1 MPIPYQ
7 LRAAFLTVNRSPLWF
22 RFSSLLLL
30 LLAACLLLLSL
41 GSGIYASRFSGAL
54 IPALLVS
61 IGFGVLLFAL
71 YFRFVWL
78 KQRASDS
85 ASYAADRKLAS
96 VFQHVL
102 DGVLI
107 VDDAGICLDGNP
119 VICGISDVPRGALLG
134 QPVARFYA
142 DSEEF
147 ERNWNSFLERRYQ
160 RGHAQLRRANG
171 QTVFVDFAVAAN
183 YMPGRH
189 VIILCD
195 TTERRC
201 AEASLRESEERFQ
214 QMANHIQEVY
224 WVIDAETKEI
234 LFVSPSYESVTGYS
248 RTELL
253 TNPLSYREVI
263 HPEDRERVLRKL
275 DEAVT
280 TGQFDEEFRI
290 LRADGVSRWIWSK
303 SSPSP
308 DGHQPPHWFV
318 GIAQDVTARRQA
330 EFEASQ
336 HLAAAEAAHA
346 ETKALRKSTL
356 ALTQNLS
363 MDAVLDTLLAC
374 LADLVPYD
382 CASVILAEDEV
393 HLFVAREM
401 PKQPTGR
408 PVATLD
414 ATDNSLLQR
423 VLVERK
429 SVFVPDTAEE
439 PAWRTTKALAGI
451 RCWIAVPLMT
461 SNGMFGLLSIGAST
475 ARKFT
480 TEHLRLAK
488 SLAIPAAAAIYNVR
502 LYERAEIFAAE
513 LELHIDKLKETQK
526 ALEQSQ
532 GHLRGTAHN

>member
-119 VICGISDVPRGALLG
+119 VICGILDVPRGALLG

-201 AEASLRESEERFQ
+201 AEASLREREEKVRISFGL
-214 QMANHIQEVY
+214 A
-224 WVIDAETKEI
+224 
-234 LFVSPSYESVTGYS
+234 LF
-248 RTELL
+248 
-253 TNPLSYREVI
+253 
-263 HPEDRERVLRKL
+263 
-275 DEAVT
+275 
-280 TGQFDEEFRI
+280 
-290 LRADGVSRWIWSK
+290 
-303 SSPSP
+303 
-308 DGHQPPHWFV
+308 
-318 GIAQDVTARRQA
+318 
-330 EFEASQ
+330 
-336 HLAAAEAAHA
+336 AEA
-346 ETKALRKSTL
+346 
-356 ALTQNLS
+356 
-363 MDAVLDTLLAC
+363 
-374 LADLVPYD
+374 
-382 CASVILAEDEV
+382 
-393 HLFVAREM
+393 
-401 PKQPTGR
+401 
-408 PVATLD
+408 
-414 ATDNSLLQR
+414 
-423 VLVERK
+423 
-429 SVFVPDTAEE
+429 
-439 PAWRTTKALAGI
+439 
-451 RCWIAVPLMT
+451 
-461 SNGMFGLLSIGAST
+461 
-475 ARKFT
+475 
-480 TEHLRLAK
+480 
-488 SLAIPAAAAIYNVR
+488 
-502 LYERAEIFAAE
+502 
-513 LELHIDKLKETQK
+513 
-526 ALEQSQ
+526 
-532 GHLRGTAHN
+532 